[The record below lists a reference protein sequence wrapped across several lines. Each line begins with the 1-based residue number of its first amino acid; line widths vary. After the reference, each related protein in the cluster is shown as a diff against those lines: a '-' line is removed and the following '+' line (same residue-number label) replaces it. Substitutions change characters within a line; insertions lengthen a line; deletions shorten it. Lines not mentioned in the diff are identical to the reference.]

1 MQQWL
6 LFGGQIF
13 ILSIIIILSFYII
26 LAVIIK
32 ASSLFIK
39 RIEDRRQFS
48 KIFLARKE
56 EVIMGITSILAT
68 HLGTFRKLEN
78 HKQISYKPK
87 LVSRWKMAG
96 KLEQVAGKSKIGGSK

>member
-68 HLGTFRKLEN
+68 HLRIFEKLG
-78 HKQISYKPK
+78 HHTPVSHKPK

-96 KLEQVAGKSKIGGSK
+96 KLEQVAGKGKIGGSK

>member
-6 LFGGQIF
+6 QFGGQIF
-13 ILSIIIILSFYII
+13 LLSIVIVLSFYIV

-32 ASSLFIK
+32 VLSFFIK

-48 KIFLARKE
+48 KIFLARRDE
-56 EVIMGITSILAT
+56 IILGVTSILAT
-68 HLGTFRKLEN
+68 HLGSFEKGGH
-78 HKQISYKPK
+78 HKQISHKPK

-96 KLEQVAGKSKIGGSK
+96 KLEQVAGKSKIGGPK